1 MLGPGVM
8 QGVISSEHKILCRDS
23 KLDGNTQSTSQD
35 HEQSNDVLGL
45 FGAGSTSV
53 WRGLAE
59 GRTLIL
65 PASAGSGQLHLL
77 INDTARAL
85 PRHYRSDNGLK
96 VL

>member
-1 MLGPGVM
+1 MPGLVVM
-8 QGVISSEHKILCRDS
+8 REMIGSEHRILCRDS

-65 PASAGSGQLHLL
+65 PASADSGQLHLL
-77 INDTARAL
+77 VNDTARAFPSL
-85 PRHYRSDNGLK
+85 PLG
-96 VL
+96 